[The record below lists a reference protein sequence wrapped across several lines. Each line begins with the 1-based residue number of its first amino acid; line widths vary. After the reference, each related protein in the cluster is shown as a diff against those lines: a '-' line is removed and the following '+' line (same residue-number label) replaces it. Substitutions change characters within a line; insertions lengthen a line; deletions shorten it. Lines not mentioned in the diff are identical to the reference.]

1 MDPGGVGGGGAPGG
15 SKAEWLRASAIQ
27 VRTREQCW
35 TWEDRSKSGQE
46 QGSRGPQPRQPT
58 PCHAHA
64 LPRPGPH
71 LSLQPPQTPIVLSDL
86 SQLLQGSV
94 HPKKERAFSQLK
106 TQRPTCRSHTQ
117 QAPPVSLLR
126 RAFQTLRV
134 TVSLVPSLCQ
144 QEVLFVHRLPSQQ
157 LPLCFLRETDTC
169 RAKSQQSKGRTT
181 WELVPSPKSP
191 NSSCLVPR
199 WTQILTPYPSAT
211 HLLFF
216 SPPQTPP
223 LQPHSH
229 ADQASFSRKYSK
241 TGEAGKLA
249 LGHLRHLRSHL
260 MRRRT

>member
-35 TWEDRSKSGQE
+35 TWEDRSKSGQK

-106 TQRPTCRSHTQ
+106 TQRPTCRSHPQ
-117 QAPPVSLLR
+117 QVPRLTSETCVSDAPSHCLACP
-126 RAFQTLRV
+126 
-134 TVSLVPSLCQ
+134 
-144 QEVLFVHRLPSQQ
+144 
-157 LPLCFLRETDTC
+157 
-169 RAKSQQSKGRTT
+169 
-181 WELVPSPKSP
+181 ELVPTGSSLCAQTPKSAA
-191 NSSCLVPR
+191 
-199 WTQILTPYPSAT
+199 SA
-211 HLLFF
+211 LL
-216 SPPQTPP
+216 P
-223 LQPHSH
+223 
-229 ADQASFSRKYSK
+229 
-241 TGEAGKLA
+241 
-249 LGHLRHLRSHL
+249 
-260 MRRRT
+260 